1 MAMAEV
7 YARVFELVLQS
18 QSNKSILVNTLVN
31 VKSSGESREK
41 HIILYLCTETDDGHN
56 LRGGGRGKHLT

>member
-31 VKSSGESREK
+31 VKSSGESRAK

-56 LRGGGRGKHLT
+56 LRGGEGGKHLT